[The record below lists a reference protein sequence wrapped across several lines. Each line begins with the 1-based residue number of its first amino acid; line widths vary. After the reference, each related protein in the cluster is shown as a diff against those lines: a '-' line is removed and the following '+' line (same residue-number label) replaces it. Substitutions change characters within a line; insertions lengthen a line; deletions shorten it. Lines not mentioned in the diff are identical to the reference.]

1 MNNIHYIKRLIDNRI
16 VSKLNISK
24 SFLKDNS
31 NIANNSIEYE
41 LWVKDSFKDVV
52 ELENEIKEMLSN
64 KNYRIESFYKAKCE
78 NGVKIYILIKQFRK
92 S

>member
-1 MNNIHYIKRLIDNRI
+1 MNNIHYIKRRVDKRI
-16 VSKLNISK
+16 ISKLNISK

-41 LWVKDSFKDVV
+41 LWVKDSFDDVV
-52 ELENEIKEMLSN
+52 KLENEIKEMLSN
-64 KNYRIESFYKAKCE
+64 KKYKIESFYKAKCG
-78 NGVKIYILIKQFRK
+78 NGVKIYILIRRFPK

>member
-1 MNNIHYIKRLIDNRI
+1 MTRKINIDIIKTIKNYERSLNMNNIHYIKRLIDNRI

-41 LWVKDSFKDVV
+41 IWVKDSF
-52 ELENEIKEMLSN
+52 
-64 KNYRIESFYKAKCE
+64 
-78 NGVKIYILIKQFRK
+78 
-92 S
+92 